1 MYQMCDVKKTY
12 HHLGRY
18 DVVKVA
24 MAIVW
29 KRLSLGKHPNPAKGF
44 AKQHAQTLN
53 AHIIVEK
60 LS

>member
-1 MYQMCDVKKTY
+1 
-12 HHLGRY
+12 
-18 DVVKVA
+18 

-53 AHIIVEK
+53 AHIIVDK